1 MRRSNLLRQVASP
14 DVSSI
19 IPAAQDHTE
28 QSQESEMM
36 IEKEVQNIDKTPDM
50 FQEDFTKLMMK
61 KQKFKLCNATQESA
75 GFSLG
80 NSNDSEHGE
89 DSTQVQKFVKYVDGE
104 ELSNFL
110 DLAEQKNS

>member
-1 MRRSNLLRQVASP
+1 MRRSNLLGQVASP

-28 QSQESEMM
+28 QSQESEML
-36 IEKEVQNIDKTPDM
+36 IEKEVQNEDKTPDM

-80 NSNDSEHGE
+80 ISNDSE
-89 DSTQVQKFVKYVDGE
+89 Y
-104 ELSNFL
+104 LS
-110 DLAEQKNS
+110 